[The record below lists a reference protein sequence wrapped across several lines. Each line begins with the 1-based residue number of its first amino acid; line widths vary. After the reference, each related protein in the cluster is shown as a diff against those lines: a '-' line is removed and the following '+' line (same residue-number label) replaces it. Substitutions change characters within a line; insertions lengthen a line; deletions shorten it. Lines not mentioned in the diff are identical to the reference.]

1 MSCFYQLKISWS
13 LLQQNSSS
21 VCLNTILLKVYGLI
35 FTAKCMSRI
44 YNFYICLNESNF
56 LVCLTVKKGDRVA
69 QLVCEKICY
78 PELVEEKVKKKNN
91 NHLNCPKNL
100 I

>member
-1 MSCFYQLKISWS
+1 M
-13 LLQQNSSS
+13 
-21 VCLNTILLKVYGLI
+21 
-35 FTAKCMSRI
+35 
-44 YNFYICLNESNF
+44 NESNF

-100 I
+100 IWIKLFIFFLQTLDETERGAGGFGSTGQ